1 MARCNGSMNPFVT
14 SHAVNFASGHTQSWN
29 RTWLTLLLA
38 ACAMFAGCAT
48 QAHHAGVLTPD
59 YQPENIFTYAHLPS
73 NFQRVA
79 VLPLAY
85 EAPRADLP
93 EGCEALTPVL
103 LTEVAKTKKF
113 EVVSVNSDMLR
124 SCTGQS
130 GWTGAEVLPA
140 DFFESLRRSYGCD
153 AVLFCQ
159 LTVFHPYAPLAVGW
173 RMKMVDTR
181 TRQIL
186 WAADEVFD
194 AGQPS
199 VLSGARHY
207 QLAEHRASEA
217 DDWGIRNSPRQFGQY
232 AAAQL
237 VARLPGRQKDH

>member
-1 MARCNGSMNPFVT
+1 MNPFPT
-14 SHAVNFASGHTQSWN
+14 SPASNSASGRAQPWS
-29 RTWLTLLLA
+29 RPRLTALLA
-38 ACAMFAGCAT
+38 ACTMFAGCAT
-48 QAHHAGVLTPD
+48 SARHAGVLAPE
-59 YQPENIFTYAHLPS
+59 YRPENIFTYSHLPS
-73 NFQRVA
+73 NLQRVA
-79 VLPLAY
+79 VLPLAC

-93 EGCEALTPVL
+93 DGCETLNPVL
-103 LTEVAKTKKF
+103 LAELAKARKF
-113 EVVSVNSDMLR
+113 EVVSVNSEMLR
-124 SCTGQS
+124 SRTGQS

-173 RMKMVDTR
+173 RMKLVDTR

-194 AGQPS
+194 AGQAS
-199 VLSGARHY
+199 VLNGARHY
-207 QLAEHRASEA
+207 QLAAHRASEP
-217 DDWGIRNSPRQFGQY
+217 DDWGVRNSPRQFGQY

-237 VARLPGRQKDH
+237 VARLPERQKDR

>member
-1 MARCNGSMNPFVT
+1 MNPFVT
-14 SHAVNFASGHTQSWN
+14 SHAANSTSGHTQSGH
-29 RTWLTLLLA
+29 RAWLATLFFV
-38 ACAMFAGCAT
+38 CATLAGCAT
-48 QAHHAGVLTPD
+48 PARHAGVLTPD
-59 YQPENIFTYAHLPS
+59 YQPENIFTYSHLPS

-79 VLPLAY
+79 VLPLAC
-85 EAPRADLP
+85 ETPRADLP
-93 EGCEALTPVL
+93 EGCAALNPVL
-103 LTEVAKTKKF
+103 LAELAKTKKF
-113 EVVSVNSDMLR
+113 EVVAVDAERLR
-124 SCTGQS
+124 SRTGQS
-130 GWTGAEVLPA
+130 GWTGTEVLPA

-159 LTVFHPYAPLAVGW
+159 LTVFHAYAPLAVGW

-207 QLAEHRASEA
+207 QLAEHRASEP

-237 VARLPGRQKDH
+237 AARLPGCQKVR